1 MFIHVYFFWLCWI
14 MKVNLLMV
22 KLLFRGVFEFPLLQG
37 GLIWLKSLSWI
48 TIYIL
53 QMYGSND
60 PLPQLWKA
68 KRCKNCHRG
77 IRAGCAK
84 GLQEGDPGSVQ
95 ERNPPIPDSKPV
107 GSRFK
112 TFQNNP
118 QQKEMFW
125 GASNLAQNVTGIQVT
140 KSLEHSET
148 DPFTMGSFD
157 PYDLT
162 HHGETF
168 QGLRGHM
175 YARVKELR
183 WRWYI
188 IYSIYATLS
197 VWKYDKIWNNAM
209 WIHISMAKNL
219 GSHHTTSRWYGAS
232 SILQI
237 LSTESSK
244 VLVPATSIVLGRFVS
259 IVGSI
264 AELVGCSHT
273 AVCCWLFIFHH
284 HSNSNTNNKVRLP
297 QGIKH
302 VPSRLVFGSQHPQN
316 HICQDSLYGTCG
328 GRSSFLAEKLAK
340 SWEKIQVFGSSDA

>member
-1 MFIHVYFFWLCWI
+1 
-14 MKVNLLMV
+14 
-22 KLLFRGVFEFPLLQG
+22 
-37 GLIWLKSLSWI
+37 
-48 TIYIL
+48 
-53 QMYGSND
+53 
-60 PLPQLWKA
+60 
-68 KRCKNCHRG
+68 
-77 IRAGCAK
+77 
-84 GLQEGDPGSVQ
+84 
-95 ERNPPIPDSKPV
+95 
-107 GSRFK
+107 
-112 TFQNNP
+112 
-118 QQKEMFW
+118 MFW

-188 IYSIYATLS
+188 IYSIYATLC

-297 QGIKH
+297 QGIKKKMYLQGWFLVH
-302 VPSRLVFGSQHPQN
+302 NTLKITSARILCMELVGADLLFLLRSWPNPGKKSKSSEAPMLNETCWGRLGKHLGEYFVRMSFLLLTCG
-316 HICQDSLYGTCG
+316 LYG
-328 GRSSFLAEKLAK
+328 
-340 SWEKIQVFGSSDA
+340 GSIFPACAGVDMVLCET